1 MSHTGFVST
10 KKYWKFGRFFYIRSF
25 FWGVLP
31 VTGENTKRYQTH
43 DQLTFGQL
51 VVVMRHLYPVILGEY
66 DL

>member
-1 MSHTGFVST
+1 MSNTGFVST
-10 KKYWKFGRFFYIRSF
+10 NNVLEMVDFVYKVV
-25 FWGVLP
+25 FWGGSPGYCLK
-31 VTGENTKRYQTH
+31 NTKGYQTH